1 MILLDEPTSGLDSFK
16 ALQIVKLLKNLSRKG
31 KTVISTIH
39 QPSSEA
45 FNEFDRLIL
54 MSNGH
59 IVYQGE
65 AKLSA
70 GYFRSIGFKLP
81 EYSNPA
87 DTYMRILAV
96 HYPPTDK
103 DERKTDYFVKC
114 YQDKIHPGVV
124 NEMGQL
130 KIDAP
135 DMTSASRTQAGLC
148 KQISLLNARGFKGV

>member
-1 MILLDEPTSGLDSFK
+1 MIDTLGLKAASNTVIGNVLKKTISGGERKRTAIGVELITNPSMILLDEPTSGLDSFK

-70 GYFRSIGFKLP
+70 PYFRGIGFKLP

-96 HYPPTDK
+96 HYPPTEK
-103 DERKTDYFVKC
+103 DERKTDFFVKC
-114 YQDKIHPGVV
+114 YK
-124 NEMGQL
+124 E
-130 KIDAP
+130 
-135 DMTSASRTQAGLC
+135 
-148 KQISLLNARGFKGV
+148 